1 MNDDFMMP
9 SVNFVF
15 DSNSIVGSSK
25 CVQFNIINDSIIE
38 ANETFT
44 VQLRDASSVV
54 FSEPLT
60 TVMILDDDC
69 MSNLISILYMYM
81 NFCLFI

>member
-1 MNDDFMMP
+1 MMP